1 MEANND
7 TVGLYYTYAVII
19 RRLFFYQMVTD
30 ENGPAFEYVPSDDD
44 SYPKNLK
51 M

>member
-7 TVGLYYTYAVII
+7 TVGLYYTYSVII
-19 RRLFFYQMVTD
+19 RRLFFYTMVTD
-30 ENGPAFEYVPSDDD
+30 EHDPAFEYDPSDGKG
-44 SYPKNLK
+44 YNLK